1 MTDQSPRHDGRAPD
15 QLREVRLTRNWLDH
29 AEGSVLVEFGR
40 TRVLCAAS
48 FTAGVPRWL
57 KGRGTGW
64 VTAEYEMLP
73 RSTNT
78 RSDRESRR
86 GKVGGRTHEISRL
99 VGRSLRAVID
109 TTALGENTIVLDCD
123 VLQADGGTRTAAIT
137 GAWVALADA
146 VADARDKGLVA
157 AAAEPLTGS
166 ISAVSVGLVGG
177 RPVLDLD
184 YPEDSTAQTDMNVV
198 MTGDGRFV
206 EVQGTA
212 EGAGAAFDRAVLG
225 DLLDL
230 ATTGC
235 ARAEPAA
242 AGGARR
248 PGSRAAGVT
257 RRLVLATRNEHK
269 VHELRQI
276 LSGLVDELG
285 LEVVGAGEVEG
296 APDVAETEV
305 TFLGNARL
313 KAVALASAT
322 GLPAV
327 ADDSGLAVD
336 VLGGAPGVFS
346 ARWSGTTAGADAS
359 RAVRDRANLDLLLEQ
374 VHDVPDEHRGA
385 AFVCAAVVALPDGRV
400 QGAEGRVEG
409 RLERRPRGTN
419 GFGYDPVFVPAGDTR
434 TLAEYTDEEKNAI
447 SHRGEAFRALEP
459 VLRGLLSS

>member
-1 MTDQSPRHDGRAPD
+1 MRRLLHRGRAALAQGP
-15 QLREVRLTRNWLDH
+15 RAR
-29 AEGSVLVEFGR
+29 AGS
-40 TRVLCAAS
+40 
-48 FTAGVPRWL
+48 
-57 KGRGTGW
+57 
-64 VTAEYEMLP
+64 P
-73 RSTNT
+73 RSTRCCRARPT
-78 RSDRESRR
+78 PAATASRVA

-109 TTALGENTIVLDCD
+109 TKALGENTIVLDCD

-146 VADARDKGLVA
+146 VADARAKGLVA
-157 AAAEPLTGS
+157 AGAEPLTGS
-166 ISAVSVGLVGG
+166 IAAVSVGLVDG

-212 EGAGAAFDRAVLG
+212 EGAGAAFDRTVLG

-235 ARAEPAA
+235 ERAEPPA

-248 PGSRAAGVT
+248 ARAGAARVT

-276 LSGLVDELG
+276 LAGLVDELG
-285 LEVVGAGEVEG
+285 LEVVGADDVEG

-313 KAVALASAT
+313 KAVALAEAT

-336 VLGGAPGVFS
+336 VLGGSPGVFS
-346 ARWSGTTAGADAS
+346 ARWSGSTAGADAGRR
-359 RAVRDRANLDLLLEQ
+359 RA
-374 VHDVPDEHRGA
+374 
-385 AFVCAAVVALPDGRV
+385 
-400 QGAEGRVEG
+400 
-409 RLERRPRGTN
+409 RPRQ
-419 GFGYDPVFVPAGDTR
+419 PRPAP
-434 TLAEYTDEEKNAI
+434 
-447 SHRGEAFRALEP
+447 RAD
-459 VLRGLLSS
+459 R